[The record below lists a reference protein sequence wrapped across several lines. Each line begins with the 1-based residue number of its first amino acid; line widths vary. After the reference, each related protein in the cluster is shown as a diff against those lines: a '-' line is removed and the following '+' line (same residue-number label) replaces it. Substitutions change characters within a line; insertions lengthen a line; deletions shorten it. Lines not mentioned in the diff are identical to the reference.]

1 MVFSQKQSEDI
12 SLDNLSIEEFLNLA
26 IETSNLLGWVFSET
40 NDAGFAAYTNNGLFS
55 WNAQVKLHIADG
67 SANLESQSR
76 GDDITDLRG
85 NKKNLQ
91 SFISTF
97 NGLKKTFR
105 LSKMHP
111 SATKRLI
118 A

>member
-26 IETSNLLGWVFSET
+26 IETSNLLGWVFTET
-40 NDAGFAAYTNNGLFS
+40 NDAGFTAYTNNGLFS
-55 WNAQVKLHIADG
+55 WNAQVKLHITDG
-67 SANLESQSR
+67 SATLESQSR

-91 SFISTF
+91 SFFSTF
-97 NGLKKTFR
+97 NGLKKSFR
-105 LSKMHP
+105 LRKLHP
-111 SATKRLI
+111 HATIRLI